1 MKKEKTEKMEKMEKI
16 KLTEDEMKELTD
28 IRNNFSNLTLMI
40 GETVIGV
47 ANLENRKQELLN
59 ELTKITEKQND
70 ISKKLEDK
78 YGKGNI
84 SLETGEFSPIKN

>member
-1 MKKEKTEKMEKMEKI
+1 MKKEKMEKMEKI
-16 KLTEDEMKELTD
+16 KLTEDEIKELTD

-47 ANLENRKQELLN
+47 ANLENRKKELLN
-59 ELTKITEKQND
+59 GLAKITEKQND

-78 YGKGNI
+78 YGEGNI
-84 SLETGEFSPIKN
+84 SLETGEFSPTKK

>member
-1 MKKEKTEKMEKMEKI
+1 MKKEKTEKMEKI
-16 KLTEDEMKELTD
+16 KLTEDEIKELTD

-40 GETVIGV
+40 GEAEVGV

-59 ELTKITEKQND
+59 GLAKLNEKQND
-70 ISKKLEDK
+70 VSKKLEDK

-84 SLETGEFSPIKN
+84 SLETGEFTPIEN

>member
-1 MKKEKTEKMEKMEKI
+1 MKKEKTEKMEKI
-16 KLTEDEMKELTD
+16 KLTEDEIKELTD

-40 GETVIGV
+40 GETEIGV

-59 ELTKITEKQND
+59 GLAKITEKQND
-70 ISKKLEDK
+70 LSKKLEDK

-84 SLETGEFSPIKN
+84 SLETGEFSPIEN

>member
-1 MKKEKTEKMEKMEKI
+1 MKKEKMEKMEKI
-16 KLTEDEMKELTD
+16 KLTEDEIKELTD

-59 ELTKITEKQND
+59 GLAKITEKQND

-78 YGKGNI
+78 YGEGNI
-84 SLETGEFSPIKN
+84 SLETGEFSPTKK

>member
-1 MKKEKTEKMEKMEKI
+1 MKKEKTEKMEKI
-16 KLTEDEMKELTD
+16 KLTEDEIKELTD

-59 ELTKITEKQND
+59 GLAKITEKQND

-78 YGKGNI
+78 YGEGNI
-84 SLETGEFSPIKN
+84 SLETGEFSPTKK

>member
-1 MKKEKTEKMEKMEKI
+1 MKKEKTEKMEKI
-16 KLTEDEMKELTD
+16 KLTEDEIKELTD

-47 ANLENRKQELLN
+47 ANLENRKQELLSG
-59 ELTKITEKQND
+59 LAKITEKQND

-78 YGKGNI
+78 YGEGNI
-84 SLETGEFSPIKN
+84 SLETGEFSPTKK